1 MAVKAQK
8 SEEWAR
14 SVWRG
19 TKSGTS
25 NISLI
30 NPSKTDINNHI
41 KREYFGSKRR
51 SLFHSANRKEIPNRI
66 NHPPNMT
73 TAVEAPIPPQVENVA
88 PHAKPQELSFPL
100 PKALHTTAHIHLTFL
115 DTCTTVFLATST
127 PGDSAG
133 SVKPMGSFVY
143 AMPDRTNPRD
153 TISTTLYNLP
163 GSVEYTT
170 RIAKVLARRMMVPV
184 YVGCSIDPTALGLL
198 VEEEMEG
205 LTKIVEVIMQRW
217 EGSRK

>member
-1 MAVKAQK
+1 
-8 SEEWAR
+8 
-14 SVWRG
+14 
-19 TKSGTS
+19 
-25 NISLI
+25 
-30 NPSKTDINNHI
+30 
-41 KREYFGSKRR
+41 
-51 SLFHSANRKEIPNRI
+51 
-66 NHPPNMT
+66 MT

-143 AMPDRTNPRD
+143 AMPDLGWRRESISIFTGAHAEHWNTMSLPMFIHPQDSFFHRTNPRD

>member
-1 MAVKAQK
+1 MA
-8 SEEWAR
+8 
-14 SVWRG
+14 
-19 TKSGTS
+19 
-25 NISLI
+25 
-30 NPSKTDINNHI
+30 
-41 KREYFGSKRR
+41 
-51 SLFHSANRKEIPNRI
+51 
-66 NHPPNMT
+66 
-73 TAVEAPIPPQVENVA
+73 TAVETPIPPQVENV
-88 PHAKPQELSFPL
+88 AKPQELSFPL
-100 PKALHTTAHIHLTFL
+100 PKALHTTAHIHLTLL

-170 RIAKVLARRMMVPV
+170 RIAKILARRMRVPV

>member
-1 MAVKAQK
+1 MLSILWRNRECEVSEMAVKAQR

-143 AMPDRTNPRD
+143 AMPDVSAFFLLIINFLSD
-153 TISTTLYNLP
+153 IYIV
-163 GSVEYTT
+163 G
-170 RIAKVLARRMMVPV
+170 LA
-184 YVGCSIDPTALGLL
+184 A
-198 VEEEMEG
+198 
-205 LTKIVEVIMQRW
+205 
-217 EGSRK
+217 